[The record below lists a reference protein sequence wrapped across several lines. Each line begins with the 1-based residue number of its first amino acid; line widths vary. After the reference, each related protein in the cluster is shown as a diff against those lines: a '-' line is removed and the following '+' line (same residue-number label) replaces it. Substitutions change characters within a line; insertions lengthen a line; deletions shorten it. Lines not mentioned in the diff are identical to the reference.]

1 MRLRNIFILLFA
13 ALTFGCGQSKHIR
26 QSLDYASSIMKEHPD
41 SARAILANMERSAL
55 KSRSLRARHAL
66 LYSQALDKCYVD
78 TDNDSLTSVALD
90 YYKSHGTDHEKALAY
105 YYNGIVVLNKD
116 GETEQIIGNMVAA
129 QHYAEN
135 TDDTYLKGLICF
147 IVGKQYYN
155 QLSFEEALSNFDIA
169 AEYFEEL
176 NLKNN
181 LLISLQYKGISQ
193 NMLNMYDEANI
204 TFSKAKDL
212 AIETNNINILLNIFQ
227 NIYFIKIDNSDIHDI
242 HKIKEEF
249 YEVYNKYNN
258 GNIPTYHY
266 PLWANIHM
274 KLGDYNTAKQYIT
287 KSIEYY
293 DTHTKKSVGG
303 HYRLAQIEH
312 KLNNDNEAYNSLKKY
327 IDLKDSLDIE
337 NQKSL
342 VQSLEQKYKAK
353 YLKESL
359 RHLQKQHRMTNTIYA
374 LSVILALIVG
384 VFTFRRYRHAAK
396 ERARKIEELEQY
408 VEQGNSKYAELQEKY
423 NTIAKEI
430 ERLDKNKSRQSSRV
444 LDVLKNRIESL
455 HKLSDLAATY
465 GVTNTSKFYNKFQE
479 HIRLSNNKNQE
490 LMADVITIADLLN
503 YGVITHLRK
512 CHPSLTDYELC
523 YCAFITLGFG
533 TESIR
538 LLFNHSNINSI
549 YTTRAKIRNKLGISN
564 TLGVSLEGYIEE
576 MCEKLKSAEIE
587 GGGI

>member
-26 QSLDYASSIMKEHPD
+26 QSLDYASAIMNEHPD

-55 KSRSLRARHAL
+55 KSRALRARHAL

-90 YYKSHGTDHEKALAY
+90 YYKSHGTDHERALAY
-105 YYNGIVVLNKD
+105 FYNARVKIYGVQP
-116 GETEQIIGNMVAA
+116 TEEIIENFIAA

-135 TDDTYLKGLICF
+135 TDDTHLKGLLCF
-147 IVGKQYYN
+147 YIGRLYYK
-155 QLSFEEALSNFDIA
+155 QLSIEEALDNFDKA
-169 AEYFEEL
+169 ATYFEEINHRR
-176 NLKNN
+176 NLM
-181 LLISLQYKGISQ
+181 LSLQYKGICQ
-193 NMLNMYDEANI
+193 NVLKMYDEAIATHTKNKELALELKDTSVLLHNI
-204 TFSKAKDL
+204 QITVSAKDRKEGNKSNKKEL
-212 AIETNNINILLNIFQ
+212 INELLEA
-227 NIYFIKIDNSDIHDI
+227 S
-242 HKIKEEF
+242 
-249 YEVYNKYNN
+249 NKYNN
-258 GNIPTYHY
+258 GIIYSVHYSLLSDLYYNIKDYDSAKYYALKEYHKNRRSQVDIGIIY
-266 PLWANIHM
+266 R
-274 KLGDYNTAKQYIT
+274 LGM
-287 KSIEYY
+287 IEYAMNNK
-293 DTHTKKSVGG
+293 DEAH
-303 HYRLAQIEH
+303 L
-312 KLNNDNEAYNSLKKY
+312 KLKEY
-327 IDLKDSLDIE
+327 IHLKDSLNTE
-337 NQKSL
+337 KQKSL

-359 RHLQKQHRMTNTIYA
+359 EHLQKQHRMTNTIYT
-374 LSVILALIVG
+374 LSAILVLIVG

-408 VEQGNSKYAELQEKY
+408 VEQGNSKYTELQEKY
-423 NTIAKEI
+423 DTIAKEI
-430 ERLDKNKSRQSSRV
+430 ERLDKNKSQQSSRV

-455 HKLSDLAATY
+455 QTLSNLAATY

>member
-1 MRLRNIFILLFA
+1 MGGAARLGIYRCRSYYPNHSPTTCSEYRYILLRHK
-13 ALTFGCGQSKHIR
+13 LRSH
-26 QSLDYASSIMKEHPD
+26 SLD
-41 SARAILANMERSAL
+41 
-55 KSRSLRARHAL
+55 
-66 LYSQALDKCYVD
+66 
-78 TDNDSLTSVALD
+78 T
-90 YYKSHGTDHEKALAY
+90 EK
-105 YYNGIVVLNKD
+105 
-116 GETEQIIGNMVAA
+116 
-129 QHYAEN
+129 
-135 TDDTYLKGLICF
+135 
-147 IVGKQYYN
+147 
-155 QLSFEEALSNFDIA
+155 
-169 AEYFEEL
+169 
-176 NLKNN
+176 
-181 LLISLQYKGISQ
+181 
-193 NMLNMYDEANI
+193 
-204 TFSKAKDL
+204 
-212 AIETNNINILLNIFQ
+212 
-227 NIYFIKIDNSDIHDI
+227 
-242 HKIKEEF
+242 
-249 YEVYNKYNN
+249 
-258 GNIPTYHY
+258 
-266 PLWANIHM
+266 
-274 KLGDYNTAKQYIT
+274 
-287 KSIEYY
+287 
-293 DTHTKKSVGG
+293 
-303 HYRLAQIEH
+303 
-312 KLNNDNEAYNSLKKY
+312 
-327 IDLKDSLDIE
+327 
-337 NQKSL
+337 QKSL

-359 RHLQKQHRMTNTIYA
+359 EHLQKQHRMTNTIYT
-374 LSVILALIVG
+374 LSAILVLIVG

-408 VEQGNSKYAELQEKY
+408 VEQGNSKYTELQEKY
-423 NTIAKEI
+423 DTIAKEI
-430 ERLDKNKSRQSSRV
+430 ERLDKNKSQQSSRV

-455 HKLSDLAATY
+455 QTLSNLAATY

>member
-1 MRLRNIFILLFA
+1 MN
-13 ALTFGCGQSKHIR
+13 
-26 QSLDYASSIMKEHPD
+26 
-41 SARAILANMERSAL
+41 
-55 KSRSLRARHAL
+55 
-66 LYSQALDKCYVD
+66 
-78 TDNDSLTSVALD
+78 
-90 YYKSHGTDHEKALAY
+90 
-105 YYNGIVVLNKD
+105 NKD
-116 GETEQIIGNMVAA
+116 EA
-129 QHYAEN
+129 
-135 TDDTYLKGLICF
+135 YLKL
-147 IVGKQYYN
+147 K
-155 QLSFEEALSNFDIA
+155 
-169 AEYFEEL
+169 EY
-176 NLKNN
+176 
-181 LLISLQYKGISQ
+181 
-193 NMLNMYDEANI
+193 
-204 TFSKAKDL
+204 
-212 AIETNNINILLNIFQ
+212 IN
-227 NIYFIKIDNSDIHDI
+227 
-242 HKIKEEF
+242 
-249 YEVYNKYNN
+249 
-258 GNIPTYHY
+258 
-266 PLWANIHM
+266 
-274 KLGDYNTAKQYIT
+274 
-287 KSIEYY
+287 
-293 DTHTKKSVGG
+293 
-303 HYRLAQIEH
+303 
-312 KLNNDNEAYNSLKKY
+312 
-327 IDLKDSLDIE
+327 LKDSLNTE
-337 NQKSL
+337 KQKSL

-359 RHLQKQHRMTNTIYA
+359 EQLQKQHRMTNTIYA

-396 ERARKIEELEQY
+396 EHARKIEELEQY
-408 VEQGNSKYAELQEKY
+408 VEQGNSKYTELQEKY

-430 ERLDKNKSRQSSRV
+430 ERLDKNKSQQSSRV

-455 HKLSDLAATY
+455 QTLSNLAATY

>member
-26 QSLDYASSIMKEHPD
+26 QSLDRASSIMNEQPD

-55 KSRSLRARHAL
+55 KSRALRARHAL

-90 YYKSHGTDHEKALAY
+90 YYKSHGTDHERALAY
-105 YYNGIVVLNKD
+105 FYNARVKIYGVQP
-116 GETEQIIGNMVAA
+116 TEEIIENFIAA

-135 TDDTYLKGLICF
+135 TDDTHLKGLLCF
-147 IVGKQYYN
+147 YIGRLYYK
-155 QLSFEEALSNFDIA
+155 QLSIEEALDNFDKA
-169 AEYFEEL
+169 ATYFEEINHRR
-176 NLKNN
+176 NLM
-181 LLISLQYKGISQ
+181 LSLQYKGICQ
-193 NMLNMYDEANI
+193 NVLKMYDEAIATHTKNKELALELKDTSVLLHNI
-204 TFSKAKDL
+204 QITVSAKDRKEGNKSNKKEL
-212 AIETNNINILLNIFQ
+212 INELLEA
-227 NIYFIKIDNSDIHDI
+227 S
-242 HKIKEEF
+242 
-249 YEVYNKYNN
+249 NKYNN
-258 GNIPTYHY
+258 GIIYSVHYSLLSDLYYNIKDYDSAKYYALKEYHKNRRSQVDIGIIY
-266 PLWANIHM
+266 R
-274 KLGDYNTAKQYIT
+274 LGM
-287 KSIEYY
+287 IEYAMNNK
-293 DTHTKKSVGG
+293 DEAH
-303 HYRLAQIEH
+303 L
-312 KLNNDNEAYNSLKKY
+312 KLKEY
-327 IDLKDSLDIE
+327 IHLKDSLNTE
-337 NQKSL
+337 KQKSL

-359 RHLQKQHRMTNTIYA
+359 EHLQKQHRMTNTIYT
-374 LSVILALIVG
+374 LSAILVLIVG

-408 VEQGNSKYAELQEKY
+408 VEQGNSKYTELQEKY
-423 NTIAKEI
+423 DTIAKEI
-430 ERLDKNKSRQSSRV
+430 ERLDKNKSQQSSRV

-455 HKLSDLAATY
+455 QTLSNLAATY